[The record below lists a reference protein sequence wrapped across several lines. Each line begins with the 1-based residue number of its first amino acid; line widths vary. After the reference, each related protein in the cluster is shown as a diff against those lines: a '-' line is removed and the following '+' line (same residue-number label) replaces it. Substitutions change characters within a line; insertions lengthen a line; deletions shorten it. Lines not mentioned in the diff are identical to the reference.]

1 MRTGLMMRIIE
12 RYCRGKRTDQS
23 LNEDGM
29 LVTDDFA
36 AVVDGVTSKSV
47 RHLWRR
53 RGEGSDARRH
63 RWHACGCID
72 ATDAAGG

>member
-1 MRTGLMMRIIE
+1 MMRIIE
-12 RYCRGKRTDQS
+12 RYCRGKRNDQS

-53 RGEGSDARRH
+53 R
-63 RWHACGCID
+63 